1 MKKLTV
7 ILLPVVFLAM
17 SCMNSNKPEKVEM
30 RSQEQNQEQSEPEQ
44 LIENRGDEIAFA
56 DFTLKKPEAW
66 VVREPSSEMRLVELV
81 SPKSPENPIVGF
93 YFGNRD
99 EMVNANINRWR
110 GQFAKEENF
119 NRETM
124 DDGQVYVEI
133 DGTYKLKPFPMAQEF
148 TETPDYKMLAA
159 IIPSNKGPYFFKI
172 TGPASELNSL
182 EEEFLSFLNSYK
194 KE

>member
-7 ILLPVVFLAM
+7 ILLPLVFVAM

-30 RSQEQNQEQSEPEQ
+30 KSQDENPHQSESEK
-44 LIENRGDEIAFA
+44 LIENRGEEIAFA
-56 DFTLKKPEAW
+56 DFTLDKPEEW

-81 SPKSPENPIVGF
+81 SPKSPENPVVGF

-99 EMVNANINRWR
+99 EMVDANINRWR
-110 GQFAKEENF
+110 GQFAEEENF

-159 IIPSNKGPYFFKI
+159 ILPSDKGPYFFKI
-172 TGPASELNSL
+172 TGPASELNNL